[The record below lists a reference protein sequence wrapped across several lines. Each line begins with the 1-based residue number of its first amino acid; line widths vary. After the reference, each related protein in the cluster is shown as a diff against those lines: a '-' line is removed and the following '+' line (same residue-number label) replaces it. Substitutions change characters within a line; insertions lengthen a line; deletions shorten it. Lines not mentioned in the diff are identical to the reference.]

1 MHAVCVCV
9 CVSVFACVCVCPLSQ
24 LLLTLTPAP
33 GHPPRPSLRGTA
45 RILLTSARPR
55 FEGITTR
62 DTRTSLRL
70 NFHEPSDTWICF
82 ITLTWLSGSV
92 VAGIFAAGSFA
103 VSRLAWQWSM
113 AAEVFS
119 LNNVFIGLLLSLSA
133 CFHTAGSAQQRDKFG
148 CWGALCCGLSL
159 CNQHTVLLY
168 VLCIAPW
175 VLGGLRTH
183 KELSLPMVGRL
194 GTCFLV
200 GFLPYLYLPL
210 SSFLNRARW
219 SWGDQS
225 SLGGLLTHLL
235 RIEYGTFSLA
245 KSETGT
251 GMALMLR
258 AQLTH
263 CLSDLSAPVLVLSGA
278 ALLLN
283 PLNRSRGS
291 SRLVWLLAAMVTLYS
306 LFFAWR
312 ANLDISKPLFLR
324 VVERFWVQGD
334 AVLCVLAGLGLSS
347 LCCELDRRLG
357 RGGVWRAAGWI
368 FTAGFIASQAHRHSR
383 LLDQSENFVVDRF
396 ARNILNS
403 IPNGSIVLTRGDLP
417 GNSLRY
423 LHYCEEL
430 RGDLSLVEQEVSL
443 YLHYCEELRGDLS
456 LVEQEVSLYLH
467 YCEELRGDL
476 SLVEQEVSL
485 YLHYCEE
492 LRGDLSLV
500 EQEVSLYLHYCEELR
515 GDLSL
520 VEQEVS
526 LYLHYCEELRGD
538 LSLVEQE
545 VSLYLHYCE
554 ELRGDLS
561 LVEQEVSL
569 YLHYCEEL
577 RGDLS
582 LVEQEVSLYL
592 HYCEELRG
600 DLSLVEQEVSLYL
613 HYCEELRGD
622 LSLVEQEVS
631 LYLHYCEELRGDLS
645 LVEQEVSLYLHYC
658 EELRGDLSLVEQEV
672 SLYLHYC
679 EELRGDLSL
688 VEQEMMTYDW
698 YVSKLGRHLPGV
710 RFPGRLWDPVLSDQ
724 TFNLQRFLSENAG
737 REVFACIGLPEGDR
751 SWERGFSL
759 WPWGVCEKLVPSGT
773 PFYPAEW
780 VRLTQNMYNWTEPY
794 NSFQPGS
801 WEEVANE
808 EMWQSRMKTAFFLF
822 DLAEKQSGSAEVQVQ
837 LYQLSYTVYQELV
850 GREGEVE
857 GERHPANWHKNL
869 ALASERLLR
878 AGGGGVDSERLLSSS
893 QLHFSLYLQREPG
906 DPQAEAIRQAV
917 QQLAKERE
925 RLQQQQT
932 RGH

>member
-1 MHAVCVCV
+1 
-9 CVSVFACVCVCPLSQ
+9 
-24 LLLTLTPAP
+24 
-33 GHPPRPSLRGTA
+33 
-45 RILLTSARPR
+45 
-55 FEGITTR
+55 
-62 DTRTSLRL
+62 
-70 NFHEPSDTWICF
+70 
-82 ITLTWLSGSV
+82 
-92 VAGIFAAGSFA
+92 
-103 VSRLAWQWSM
+103 M

-119 LNNVFIGLLLSLSA
+119 LNNVFIGLLLCLSA

-159 CNQHTVLLY
+159 CNQHTVVLY

-183 KELSLPMVGRL
+183 KELSLPIVGRL

-225 SLGGLLTHLL
+225 SLGGLLKHLL
-235 RIEYGTFSLA
+235 RIEYGTFSL
-245 KSETGT
+245 
-251 GMALMLR
+251 
-258 AQLTH
+258 
-263 CLSDLSAPVLVLSGA
+263 
-278 ALLLN
+278 
-283 PLNRSRGS
+283 
-291 SRLVWLLAAMVTLYS
+291 
-306 LFFAWR
+306 
-312 ANLDISKPLFLR
+312 
-324 VVERFWVQGD
+324 VERFWVQGD

-357 RGGVWRAAGWI
+357 RGGVWRAVGWI

-423 LHYCEEL
+423 LHYCE
-430 RGDLSLVEQEVSL
+430 G
-443 YLHYCEELRGDLS
+443 
-456 LVEQEVSLYLH
+456 
-467 YCEELRGDL
+467 
-476 SLVEQEVSL
+476 
-485 YLHYCEE
+485 
-492 LRGDLSLV
+492 
-500 EQEVSLYLHYCEELR
+500 
-515 GDLSL
+515 
-520 VEQEVS
+520 
-526 LYLHYCEELRGD
+526 
-538 LSLVEQE
+538 
-545 VSLYLHYCE
+545 
-554 ELRGDLS
+554 
-561 LVEQEVSL
+561 
-569 YLHYCEEL
+569 
-577 RGDLS
+577 
-582 LVEQEVSLYL
+582 
-592 HYCEELRG
+592 
-600 DLSLVEQEVSLYL
+600 
-613 HYCEELRGD
+613 
-622 LSLVEQEVS
+622 
-631 LYLHYCEELRGDLS
+631 
-645 LVEQEVSLYLHYC
+645 
-658 EELRGDLSLVEQEV
+658 
-672 SLYLHYC
+672 
-679 EELRGDLSL
+679 LRGDLSL

-780 VRLTQNMYNWTEPY
+780 VRLTRNMYNWTEPY

-917 QQLAKERE
+917 HQLARERE
-925 RLQQQQT
+925 RLQQQ
-932 RGH
+932 

>member
-1 MHAVCVCV
+1 MRSSTAVAAGGT
-9 CVSVFACVCVCPLSQ
+9 VSARSSRDAWLLTCASFACVTALY
-24 LLLTLTPAP
+24 LP
-33 GHPPRPSLRGTA
+33 GVQRSVAGGDSGELITAACELGVAHPPGYPLFTLLARLALDLLPFGLPAYRVNLLNGLLGAIASASL
-45 RILLTSARPR
+45 
-55 FEGITTR
+55 
-62 DTRTSLRL
+62 
-70 NFHEPSDTWICF
+70 CF
-82 ITLTWLSGSV
+82 TVCRLSGSA
-92 VAGIFAAGSFA
+92 VAGVFAAGSFA
-103 VSRLAWQWSM
+103 VSRLAWHWSM

-119 LNNVFIGLLLSLSA
+119 LNNVFIGLLLCLSA

-159 CNQHTVLLY
+159 CNQHTVVLY

-183 KELSLPMVGRL
+183 KELSLPIVGRL

-225 SLGGLLTHLL
+225 SLGGLLKHLL

-251 GMALMLR
+251 GMAQMLR

-291 SRLVWLLAAMVTLYS
+291 SVLVWLLAAMVTLYS

-357 RGGVWRAAGWI
+357 RGGVWRAVGWI

-423 LHYCEEL
+423 LHYCEW
-430 RGDLSLVEQEVSL
+430 
-443 YLHYCEELRGDLS
+443 
-456 LVEQEVSLYLH
+456 
-467 YCEELRGDL
+467 
-476 SLVEQEVSL
+476 
-485 YLHYCEE
+485 
-492 LRGDLSLV
+492 
-500 EQEVSLYLHYCEELR
+500 
-515 GDLSL
+515 
-520 VEQEVS
+520 
-526 LYLHYCEELRGD
+526 
-538 LSLVEQE
+538 
-545 VSLYLHYCE
+545 
-554 ELRGDLS
+554 
-561 LVEQEVSL
+561 
-569 YLHYCEEL
+569 
-577 RGDLS
+577 
-582 LVEQEVSLYL
+582 
-592 HYCEELRG
+592 
-600 DLSLVEQEVSLYL
+600 
-613 HYCEELRGD
+613 
-622 LSLVEQEVS
+622 
-631 LYLHYCEELRGDLS
+631 
-645 LVEQEVSLYLHYC
+645 
-658 EELRGDLSLVEQEV
+658 
-672 SLYLHYC
+672 
-679 EELRGDLSL
+679 LRGDLSL

-710 RFPGRLWDPVLSDQ
+710 RFPGRLWDLVLSDQ

-780 VRLTQNMYNWTEPY
+780 VRLTRNMYNWTEPY

-917 QQLAKERE
+917 HQLARERE
-925 RLQQQQT
+925 RLQQQ
-932 RGH
+932 

>member
-1 MHAVCVCV
+1 M
-9 CVSVFACVCVCPLSQ
+9 ACVRGGCEVTKTA
-24 LLLTLTPAP
+24 LLCCCGKPFTPEEPEGELITAACEL
-33 GHPPRPSLRGTA
+33 GVAHPPGYPLFTLLARLALDLLPFGLPAYRVNLLNGLLGAIASASL
-45 RILLTSARPR
+45 
-55 FEGITTR
+55 
-62 DTRTSLRL
+62 
-70 NFHEPSDTWICF
+70 CF
-82 ITLTWLSGSV
+82 TVCRLSGSA
-92 VAGIFAAGSFA
+92 VAGVFAAGSFA

-119 LNNVFIGLLLSLSA
+119 LNNVFIGLLLCLSA

-159 CNQHTVLLY
+159 CNQHTVVLY

-183 KELSLPMVGRL
+183 KELSLPIAGRL

-225 SLGGLLTHLL
+225 SLGGLLKHLL
-235 RIEYGTFSLA
+235 RIEYGTFSLSPA
-245 KSETGT
+245 DSLPVGPLRSSSDSVR
-251 GMALMLR
+251 GRPASDAASCFR

-263 CLSDLSAPVLVLSGA
+263 CLSDLSAPVLILSGA

-291 SRLVWLLAAMVTLYS
+291 SGLVWLFAAMVTLYS

-357 RGGVWRAAGWI
+357 RGGVWRAVGWI
-368 FTAGFIASQAHRHSR
+368 FTIHSEQKQKAGLRFKL

-423 LHYCEEL
+423 LHYCEGL
-430 RGDLSLVEQEVSL
+430 RGDLSL
-443 YLHYCEELRGDLS
+443 
-456 LVEQEVSLYLH
+456 
-467 YCEELRGDL
+467 
-476 SLVEQEVSL
+476 
-485 YLHYCEE
+485 
-492 LRGDLSLV
+492 
-500 EQEVSLYLHYCEELR
+500 
-515 GDLSL
+515 
-520 VEQEVS
+520 
-526 LYLHYCEELRGD
+526 
-538 LSLVEQE
+538 
-545 VSLYLHYCE
+545 
-554 ELRGDLS
+554 
-561 LVEQEVSL
+561 
-569 YLHYCEEL
+569 
-577 RGDLS
+577 
-582 LVEQEVSLYL
+582 
-592 HYCEELRG
+592 
-600 DLSLVEQEVSLYL
+600 
-613 HYCEELRGD
+613 
-622 LSLVEQEVS
+622 
-631 LYLHYCEELRGDLS
+631 
-645 LVEQEVSLYLHYC
+645 
-658 EELRGDLSLVEQEV
+658 
-672 SLYLHYC
+672 
-679 EELRGDLSL
+679 
-688 VEQEMMTYDW
+688 MMTYDW

-724 TFNLQRFLSENAG
+724 TFNLQRFLSKNAG
-737 REVFACIGLPEGDR
+737 REVFACIGLPEWDR

-759 WPWGVCEKLVPSGT
+759 WPWGVCEKMVPSGT

-780 VRLTQNMYNWTEPY
+780 VRLTRNMYNWTEPY
-794 NSFQPGS
+794 N
-801 WEEVANE
+801 
-808 EMWQSRMKTAFFLF
+808 RMKTAFFLF

-917 QQLAKERE
+917 HQLARERE
-925 RLQQQQT
+925 RLQQQ
-932 RGH
+932 